1 MPTQTPTKKTPP
13 VYTSLYR
20 TTPAPSALH
29 LPTLAAVVAY
39 GEYLEKDWT
48 PAQALK
54 WFKVDGDWAE
64 ATHWRGEAPVG
75 AKADGRLGRLISR
88 CIGPAQQLR
97 GLDLSLPSVYLPPSL
112 FANLPNSLTHLSLNG
127 LSWRFNLSSL
137 LPPKSDSLTLLTSLN
152 LSNLPSI
159 SSDAL
164 TLVLRRNTSL
174 QSLRLVNVNLTDTH
188 STSNHSFLAD
198 RNTSL
203 SEIRFLELRNVMWTS
218 PHGLF
223 HLIHPSRNLHTLILN
238 GSFPPSRNP
247 RIPPTLDGADD
258 TTSMPFRAYFM
269 HFLPLFPHLSRLEI
283 DNKLWGK
290 DRDGLGLVEVLGLGA
305 DVGPPSDWQRWEVEE
320 AWKPTQFD
328 PECGVDED
336 REWVMAEG
344 GKWVWV
350 SDAEPMDD
358 SDDDDENDEDD
369 DDNMIDD
376 DIYDNE
382 MLPPPASSALR
393 RSTAKLFASLQES
406 TTRSLEAAFAAPPAA
421 DGDLLRDGEAFC
433 GVVLDR
439 VEEEVRRM
447 RDFVRRGGVR
457 AGQQKRQF
465 QQQQQYLHSGDSNS
479 NSNSNTNN
487 TNSEH
492 SHVDSVANVTNGV
505 GNMQVTT

>member
-1 MPTQTPTKKTPP
+1 MPTQTPTKKNPP

-54 WFKVDGDWAE
+54 WFKVDGDWTE

-75 AKADGRLGRLISR
+75 GRADGRLGRLISR
-88 CIGPAQQLR
+88 CIAPAQQLR

-112 FANLPNSLTHLSLNG
+112 FANLPNTLTHLSLNG

-137 LPPKSDSLTLLTSLN
+137 VPPRSDSLTLLTSLN

-159 SSDAL
+159 SSDSL
-164 TLVLRRNTSL
+164 TLLLRRNPSL
-174 QSLRLVNVNLTDTH
+174 QSVRLVNINFVDTH
-188 STSNHSFLAD
+188 TGSDDSFLAH
-198 RNTSL
+198 RSTSL
-203 SEIRFLELRNVMWTS
+203 SELRILELRNVMWTS

-223 HLIHPSRNLHTLILN
+223 HLLHPSRNLHSLILN
-238 GSFPPSRNP
+238 GSFPPSRHP
-247 RIPPTLDGADD
+247 RVPPSLDGADD

-283 DNKLWGK
+283 DSKMWGK

-320 AWKPTQFD
+320 AWRPTQCD
-328 PECGVDED
+328 PDCGVDED

-350 SDAEPMDD
+350 SDAEPIDQD
-358 SDDDDENDEDD
+358 SQEGDDDRDD
-369 DDNMIDD
+369 QMMHD
-376 DIYDNE
+376 DIYGND

-465 QQQQQYLHSGDSNS
+465 QQQQQQQHYSSSECNS
-479 NSNSNTNN
+479 TSENSQFEASDNSQK
-487 TNSEH
+487 
-492 SHVDSVANVTNGV
+492 DAVANVTNGV
-505 GNMQVTT
+505 DNMRVTA

>member
-1 MPTQTPTKKTPP
+1 MPTQTPPSKKSPP

-20 TTPAPSALH
+20 TSPPPSALH

-48 PAQALK
+48 PSQALK
-54 WFKVDGDWAE
+54 WFKVDGDWTE
-64 ATHWRGEAPVG
+64 ASHWRGEATIG
-75 AKADGRLGRLISR
+75 GRADGRLGRLISR
-88 CIGPAQQLR
+88 CIQPAQNLK
-97 GLDLSLPSVYLPPSL
+97 GLDLSLPSIYLPPSL
-112 FANLPNSLTHLSLNG
+112 FENLPGTLTHLSLNH
-127 LSWRFNLSSL
+127 LSWRFDLSSL
-137 LPPKSDSLTLLTSLN
+137 VPPRSESITLLTSLN
-152 LSNLPSI
+152 LSNLPSV
-159 SSDAL
+159 SRDAL
-164 TLVLRRNTSL
+164 TLLLRRNPSL
-174 QSLRLVNVNLTDTH
+174 QSLRLVNLNIRDS
-188 STSNHSFLAD
+188 STAYGRSFLSEAT
-198 RNTSL
+198 TSL
-203 SEIRFLELRNVMWTS
+203 SELRILEVRNVCWTS

-223 HLIHPSRNLHTLILN
+223 HLIHPSRNLHTLVLC

-247 RIPPTLDGADD
+247 RIAPPLEGADD

-283 DNKLWGK
+283 DGKIWGK
-290 DRDGLGLVEVLGLGA
+290 ERDGLGLVEVLGLGA

-320 AWKPTQFD
+320 AWKPTQVD
-328 PECGVDED
+328 PDCGVDED

-350 SDAEPMDD
+350 SDAEPMDE
-358 SDDDDENDEDD
+358 SEDEDD
-369 DDNMIDD
+369 EHMLSDE
-376 DIYDNE
+376 IYDND

-406 TTRSLEAAFAAPPAA
+406 TTRSLEAAFTAPPAA

-457 AGQQKRQF
+457 AGQQKRQI
-465 QQQQQYLHSGDSNS
+465 QQYQSSNNQS
-479 NSNSNTNN
+479 SP
-487 TNSEH
+487 
-492 SHVDSVANVTNGV
+492 VDNVTNGL
-505 GNMQVTT
+505 GNLQVT